1 MKRHISADTHR
12 GSIMHTSLPHMW
24 VCVCEQLIWTNMNSR
39 EQMHCICMLP
49 DMLLSVFGK
58 VLQHF
63 EWNHTNGNVILVR
76 PDLHS
81 DQHHTCVQVFF
92 KDLPSDRQKDRR
104 KLVYC
109 FLTSCLPINKMKSPV
124 IPFIVTYINKYVNDL
139 RYTWYK
145 INVF

>member
-1 MKRHISADTHR
+1 
-12 GSIMHTSLPHMW
+12 
-24 VCVCEQLIWTNMNSR
+24 
-39 EQMHCICMLP
+39 MHCICMLP

-63 EWNHTNGNVILVR
+63 EWNHTNGNVILVC

-109 FLTSCLPINKMKSPV
+109 FLTSCLPINKMKGPV
-124 IPFIVTYINKYVNDL
+124 IPFIVTYINKYVNL